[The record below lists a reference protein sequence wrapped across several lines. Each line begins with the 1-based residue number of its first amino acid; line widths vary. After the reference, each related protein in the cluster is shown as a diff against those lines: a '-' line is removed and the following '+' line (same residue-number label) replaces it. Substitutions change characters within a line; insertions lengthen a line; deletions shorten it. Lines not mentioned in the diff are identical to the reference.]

1 MDHCLYQVP
10 SKVDGQGSRETTSA
24 SQEIQAEMREGVV
37 KFSTED
43 VVAWCMP
50 WQNLYIAVTQ
60 VEHPYA
66 WQSST

>member
-1 MDHCLYQVP
+1 
-10 SKVDGQGSRETTSA
+10 
-24 SQEIQAEMREGVV
+24 MREGVV